1 MSRARPVT
9 SAVMTPPS
17 PVRRSGLALA
27 ALLALLA
34 GCASGPARAPAAAE
48 PGIPAQL
55 PLVGTADLPDS
66 GQPGTVAD
74 WRALA
79 TDPALQR
86 LAELALANNRDL
98 RVALLNVERA
108 QAALAGSEANK
119 LPVIGVGG
127 SAQRVPNSSGN
138 QTNSFT
144 AGLQLASWELDLFG
158 RLRQLDEAAR
168 ASLLATRAGQR
179 AAEIALVSQV
189 LATALAL
196 RHDEAQLALA
206 RRTLASRDETL
217 RLTTLRER
225 VGAASLLELQAQRTL
240 SAQAQATLAQWQ
252 RQRAQDEN
260 ALALL
265 LGTAVPADTLA
276 AATAGAPLAEVP
288 VGLPSSVLLARPD
301 VVQAEQTLLS
311 ARANLGA
318 ARAALWPSITLTGQ
332 AGQASG
338 QLSGLFEGGHFAY
351 TLAANVALTV
361 FDGGRRQAAIAQ
373 ADAAER
379 IALAQYERAVQSAFR
394 ETADALVALSTWRSQ
409 LAALAQ
415 QREAARETA
424 RLTDLKAAQGA
435 ASVLEQLEAQRGL
448 YAAEQAWLQAG
459 LAAQTS
465 RVTLYKA
472 LGR

>member
-1 MSRARPVT
+1 MSAARPETRPAMNAIPSMRRAGV
-9 SAVMTPPS
+9 AV
-17 PVRRSGLALA
+17 A
-27 ALLALLA
+27 AALALLA
-34 GCASGPARAPAAAE
+34 GCASGPGRAPAAAQ
-48 PGIPAQL
+48 PGIPEQL
-55 PLVGTADLPDS
+55 PLAGLPDS
-66 GQPGTVAD
+66 GQPGTLAD
-74 WRALA
+74 WHAL
-79 TDPALQR
+79 TPDPALQR

-119 LPVIGVGG
+119 LPAIGVGVG
-127 SAQRVPNSSGN
+127 AQRAPNGAGK
-138 QTNSFT
+138 QVDTFT

-158 RLRQLDEAAR
+158 RLSQLDEAAR
-168 ASLLATRAGQR
+168 ANLLATRAGQR

-196 RHDEAQLALA
+196 RHDDAQLALA
-206 RRTLASRDETL
+206 QRTLATREETL
-217 RLTTLRER
+217 RLTTLREQ

-240 SAQAQATLAQWQ
+240 SAQARAALAQWQ
-252 RQRAQDEN
+252 RQRAQDAN
-260 ALALL
+260 ALTLL
-265 LGTAVPADTLA
+265 VGAPVPAEQLA
-276 AATAGAPLAEVP
+276 SPAAEAAPALAEVP

-301 VVQAEQTLLS
+301 VVQAEQGLLA

-318 ARAALWPSITLTGQ
+318 ARAALWPTVTLTGQ
-332 AGQASG
+332 AGQASA

-351 TLAANVALTV
+351 TLAANAVLTL
-361 FDGGRRQAAIAQ
+361 FDGGRRRAAIDQ

-394 ETADALVALSTWRSQ
+394 ETADALVALSTWREQ

-415 QREAARETA
+415 QREAARETT
-424 RLTDLKAAQGA
+424 RLTDLKARQGA

-448 YAAEQAWLQAG
+448 YAAEQAWLQAR
-459 LAAQTS
+459 LAEQTS

>member
-1 MSRARPVT
+1 MSRAQPLMPRFAMNL
-9 SAVMTPPS
+9 SS
-17 PVRRSGLALA
+17 PLRRSGVA
-27 ALLALLA
+27 AAAVLALLA
-34 GCASGPARAPAAAE
+34 GCASGPERAPAAAQ

-55 PLVGTADLPDS
+55 PLGALPDS
-66 GQPGTVAD
+66 GQPGTLAD
-74 WRALA
+74 WHALA

-98 RVALLNVERA
+98 RVAVLNVERA

-119 LPVIGVGG
+119 RPAIGVGVG
-127 SAQRVPNSSGN
+127 AQRAPNSQGK
-138 QTNSFT
+138 QTDTFT
-144 AGLQLASWELDLFG
+144 AGVQLASWEIDLFG
-158 RLRQLDEAAR
+158 RLRQLDDAAR
-168 ASLLATRAGQR
+168 ASLLGTRAGQR
-179 AAEIALVSQV
+179 AAELALVSQV
-189 LATALAL
+189 LATALTL
-196 RHDEAQLALA
+196 RHDDAQLVLA
-206 RRTLASRDETL
+206 QRTLATRDETL
-217 RLTTLRER
+217 RLTVLREQ
-225 VGAASLLELQAQRTL
+225 VGAASMLELQAQRTL
-240 SAQAQATLAQWQ
+240 SAQARATLAQWQ

-265 LGTAVPADTLA
+265 LGTAVPTDALA
-276 AATAGAPLAEVP
+276 APKANATAALAEVP
-288 VGLPSSVLLARPD
+288 VGLPSAVLLARPD
-301 VVQAEQTLLS
+301 VVQAEQALLA

-318 ARAALWPSITLTGQ
+318 ARAALWPTITLTGQ
-332 AGQASG
+332 AGQASAA
-338 QLSGLFEGGHFAY
+338 LSGLFEGGHFAY
-351 TLAANVALTV
+351 TLAANAVLSIY
-361 FDGGRRQAAIAQ
+361 DGGRRQSAIAQ

-394 ETADALVALSTWRSQ
+394 ETADALVALSTWREQ

-448 YAAEQAWLQAG
+448 YAAEQAWLQAQ
-459 LAAQTS
+459 LAEQTS

>member
-1 MSRARPVT
+1 MNLS
-9 SAVMTPPS
+9 S
-17 PVRRSGLALA
+17 PIRRSGVGVA
-27 ALLALLA
+27 AVLALLA
-34 GCASGPARAPAAAE
+34 GCASGPARAPADAQ
-48 PGIPAQL
+48 PGIPAVL
-55 PLVGTADLPDS
+55 PLGSLPDS
-66 GQPGTVAD
+66 GQPGTLAD
-74 WRALA
+74 WHALA

-119 LPVIGVGG
+119 LPAIGVGVG
-127 SAQRVPNSSGN
+127 AQRAPNTQGKQVN
-138 QTNSFT
+138 TFT
-144 AGLQLASWELDLFG
+144 AGVQLASWELDLFG
-158 RLRQLDEAAR
+158 RLRQLDDAAR

-179 AAEIALVSQV
+179 AAELALVSQV
-189 LATALAL
+189 LATGLTL
-196 RHDEAQLALA
+196 RHDDAQLTLA
-206 RRTLASRDETL
+206 RRTLATRDETL
-217 RLTTLRER
+217 RLTVLREK
-225 VGAASLLELQAQRTL
+225 VGAASMLELQAQQAL
-240 SAQAQATLAQWQ
+240 VAQARATLAQWQ

-260 ALALL
+260 ALVLL
-265 LGTAVPADTLA
+265 VGAPVPADLLA
-276 AATAGAPLAEVP
+276 APAGSSPLAEVP
-288 VGLPSSVLLARPD
+288 VGLPSAVLLQRPD
-301 VVQAEQTLLS
+301 VVQAEQQLLA

-332 AGQASG
+332 AGQASA

-351 TLAANVALTV
+351 TLAANAVLSIY
-361 FDGGRRQAAIAQ
+361 DGGRRQSAIAQ

-394 ETADALVALSTWRSQ
+394 ETADALVALSTWREQ

-415 QREAARETA
+415 QRDAARETA

-435 ASVLEQLEAQRGL
+435 ASVLEQLEAQRSL

-459 LAAQTS
+459 LAEQTS